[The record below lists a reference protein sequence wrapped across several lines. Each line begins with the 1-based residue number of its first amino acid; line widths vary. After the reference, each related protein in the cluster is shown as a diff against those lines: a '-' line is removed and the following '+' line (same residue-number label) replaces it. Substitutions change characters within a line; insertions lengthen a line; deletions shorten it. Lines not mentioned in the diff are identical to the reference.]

1 MTIINETTK
10 AIQIGETWGFY
21 NATNVLGFFVL
32 LGVCGFFIFAIIWGA
47 KNIDYELQSM
57 LTLFVIIAIISG
69 FGALAAAHTK
79 PVYKYTSQYE
89 ILIDDTVTAREFF
102 DKYNLI
108 DRRGEIFVVEEKTN
122 N

>member
-1 MTIINETTK
+1 
-10 AIQIGETWGFY
+10 
-21 NATNVLGFFVL
+21 
-32 LGVCGFFIFAIIWGA
+32 
-47 KNIDYELQSM
+47 M

-69 FGALAAAHTK
+69 LGALAAVHTK
-79 PVYKYTSQYE
+79 PVYKYTPQYE